1 MNELLEMEEVEK
13 EEIEIEVTNEYGEI
27 IYNGTYEEFLAQ
39 NDYDEELEEVLNQLQ
54 NSRARQISFFGFFAS
69 EYIIREVA

>member
-13 EEIEIEVTNEYGEI
+13 EEIEIEVTDEYGEI
-27 IYNGTYEEFLAQ
+27 IYSGTYEEFLAQ

-54 NSRARQISFFGFFAS
+54 NSNARQISFFGFFAS
-69 EYIIREVA
+69 EYVIRKVA

>member
-13 EEIEIEVTNEYGEI
+13 EEIEIEVTDEYGEI
-27 IYNGTYEEFLAQ
+27 IYSGTYEEFLAQ